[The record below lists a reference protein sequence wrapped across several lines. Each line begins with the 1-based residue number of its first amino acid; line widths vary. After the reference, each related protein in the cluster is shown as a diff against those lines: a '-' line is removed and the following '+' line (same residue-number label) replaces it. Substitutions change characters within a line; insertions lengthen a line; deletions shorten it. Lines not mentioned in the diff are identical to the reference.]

1 MAGVM
6 IDPVTGEI
14 IDQKELA
21 ERLLSQAKDRGV
33 SPVGPGGLLNQPTK
47 NVLETALEAEL
58 TEHLGHEHGRKP
70 VGANMRNGTR
80 SKTVLTDIGPVEI
93 EVPRDWDGSF
103 EPVIVPKRKRRLD
116 GTDEIVLSLSARG
129 LTTGEFG
136 GHFEEVYG
144 ARISNDTISTEKV
157 AAELVE
163 WSSRPPQ
170 VFSELKSQGVEDVLI
185 AVCDGLKGLPE
196 AITTTWDR
204 TIVQQCIVH
213 LIRNSFRY
221 AGRQHRDGIVKGSQT
236 RATAPSEQAANQILR
251 PTGGGRARWTMRW
264 KPALNAFAITFAGR
278 FKKAPTNENRR
289 KPTHR
294 LSDGLLSGADHTGK
308 VG

>member
-1 MAGVM
+1 
-6 IDPVTGEI
+6 
-14 IDQKELA
+14 
-21 ERLLSQAKDRGV
+21 
-33 SPVGPGGLLNQPTK
+33 
-47 NVLETALEAEL
+47 
-58 TEHLGHEHGRKP
+58 
-70 VGANMRNGTR
+70 
-80 SKTVLTDIGPVEI
+80 VLTDIGPVEI
-93 EVPRDWDGSF
+93 ELPRDRDGSF

-116 GTDEIVLSLSARG
+116 VIDEIVLSLSARG

-236 RATAPSEQAANQILR
+236 RATAPSEQAANQIPR
-251 PTGGGRARWTMRW
+251 PTGGERARWTMRW

-278 FKKAPTNENRR
+278 FKKAPTNENRL

-294 LSDGLLSGADHTGK
+294 LSDRTPQRGGAHRKRWSAILLFRGSAVDGTFAGLRDSVTDCCPYDQVQDVEKRGAK
-308 VG
+308 KQ